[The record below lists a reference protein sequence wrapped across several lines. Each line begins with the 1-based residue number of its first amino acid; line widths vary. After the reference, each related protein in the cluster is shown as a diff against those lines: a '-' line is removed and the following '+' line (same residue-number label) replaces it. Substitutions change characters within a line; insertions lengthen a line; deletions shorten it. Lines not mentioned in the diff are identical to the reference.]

1 MNPSWEIAKDLPK
14 YLPPL
19 RAKLPGQSSSS
30 TGPHLPPIRLLV
42 HPEPIRVNYQV
53 VRSLIPRLWHLKGS
67 NGENTAGD
75 GDADDAGDAGDA
87 GSRVQKVLTP
97 APKPKIDFAIHIG
110 MASPRLHYSIE
121 RRGHR
126 DGYAMRDVDGE
137 LLGDDGRRLREGKD
151 WIWDGMPAEILTDV
165 DMEDVLRRWKMH
177 SPVSSD
183 LPPSPRTDPPD

>member
-1 MNPSWEIAKDLPK
+1 VNPSWEIAKDLPG

-19 RAKLPGQSSSS
+19 RAKIPGQSSS
-30 TGPHLPPIRLLV
+30 TGPLLPPIRLLV

-67 NGENTAGD
+67 NGKNNA

-87 GSRVQKVLTP
+87 DGGVQKVLT
-97 APKPKIDFAIHIG
+97 PKPKIDFAIHIG

-126 DGYAMRDVDGE
+126 DGYTMRDVDGE
-137 LLGDDGRRLREGKD
+137 LLGDDSRRLREGKD
-151 WIWDGMPAEILTDV
+151 WIWDGMPAEILTDL

-183 LPPSPRTDPPD
+183 FPPSMD